1 MSMTQVKRYV
11 PITLITLFSL
21 FLRLWN
27 LNKPKGFIFD
37 EVYYAKNANSLITH
51 GVELNSAN
59 QSEFVVHPPLGKWLI
74 GIGIKLF
81 GNNEFG
87 WRISAAVFGTLSILL
102 IYLIAQRLFNS
113 YLLSN
118 IAAGLM
124 ALDGLNLV
132 MSRVALLDI
141 FLMFFILLATYLFMR
156 NQYWLTGIALGMAT
170 GIKWSGAYLIP
181 IFLILSVNFVR
192 TGLIRQALMRISQFI
207 IIPIFTYLITW
218 SGWLFTSN
226 GWDRNWAATQPKA
239 FLPDVIRNLWHYHSE
254 ILNFHTGLDD
264 THSYSANPW
273 SWLILGRPTSFFYET
288 PKNCGATSCSQEIL
302 AIGTPLLW
310 WSAVIAL
317 VVVIGYWLSKREP
330 ITTLIITGLAAT
342 YLPWFFFQS
351 RTMFYFYAVSISPFL
366 ILALVFLISKLIEAG
381 IDRGW
386 IYLFISVIFLN
397 FIYFLPIWVG
407 NEIPYSQWLNR
418 MWLPSWI

>member
-141 FLMFFILLATYLFMR
+141 FLMFFILLATYLFMS

-226 GWDRNWAATQPKA
+226 GWDRNWAATQSKA

-397 FIYFLPIWVG
+397 FIYFLPIWLG
-407 NEIPYSQWLNR
+407 IEIPYSQWLNR